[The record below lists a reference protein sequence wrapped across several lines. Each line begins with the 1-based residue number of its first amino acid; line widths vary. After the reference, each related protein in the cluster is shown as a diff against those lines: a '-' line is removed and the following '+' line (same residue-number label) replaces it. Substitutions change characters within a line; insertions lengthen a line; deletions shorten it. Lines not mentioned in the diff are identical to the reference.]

1 MTQPTPEVEL
11 LPADTDHGLFTQ
23 DDADTLRNIKR
34 LRQTLINELA
44 KDNKLPQEKS
54 DRILLSQLLN
64 DQESA
69 VIAKTRLKVAAKS
82 NEAVTNLTGL
92 IGQALAKHK
101 VEIKPRTDM
110 STVQLPAEIEL
121 TNVVPGE
128 MDIGNL
134 PLKLQDLK
142 DH

>member
-11 LPADTDHGLFTQ
+11 LPAETDHGLFSQ
-23 DDADTLRNIKR
+23 DDADTLRSVKR
-34 LRQTLINELA
+34 LRQALINELA

-54 DRILLSQLLN
+54 DRVLLAQLMG

-69 VIAKTRLKVAAKS
+69 VIAKTRLKVASKS
-82 NEAVTNLTGL
+82 NEAVTNLTAL
-92 IGQALAKHK
+92 ICHALAKHK
-101 VEIKPRTDM
+101 VENRVRTDM
-110 STVQLPAEIEL
+110 SSVQLPADIEL
-121 TNVVPGE
+121 TDAVPGE

-134 PLKLQDLK
+134 PLKLQDLR